1 MKHLSICILGGTG
14 FLGTRLV
21 ARLIKNGHQVTVL
34 SRDREQHKHLLVLP
48 GLTLDNCDVYDE
60 AQLSEQFRAQDA
72 VINLVGILN
81 ERGFGEL
88 EDKALVLSI
97 IEATYLVE
105 TEKMEVIKGDTA
117 VSFEELVKFGSEKEE
132 EFYNKY
138 LVYKDLRER
147 GLLVRSGLKFGTD
160 FRLYDRG
167 EAVGKGHSK
176 YLVHVVPEEYTC
188 SFPEMARALRLAKN
202 VNKDMLYAIVDG
214 ECDITYYLV
223 DRMML

>member
-1 MKHLSICILGGTG
+1 MAAGILSGTK
-14 FLGTRLV
+14 V
-21 ARLIKNGHQVTVL
+21 
-34 SRDREQHKHLLVLP
+34 
-48 GLTLDNCDVYDE
+48 
-60 AQLSEQFRAQDA
+60 
-72 VINLVGILN
+72 LVGDGDLKSQLK
-81 ERGFGEL
+81 EKGFGEL
-88 EDKALVLSI
+88 EDKALVLSV
-97 IEATYLVE
+97 IEAAYLLE
-105 TEKMEVIKGDTA
+105 TGKMEVVKGKDA
-117 VSFEELVKFGSEKEE
+117 LSFEDVVKLGSGKEE

-167 EAVGKGHSK
+167 EGVGNGHSK

-202 VNKDMLYAIVDG
+202 VNKDMIYAIVDG

-223 DRMML
+223 DRKRF

>member
-1 MKHLSICILGGTG
+1 MAAGILSGTK
-14 FLGTRLV
+14 V
-21 ARLIKNGHQVTVL
+21 
-34 SRDREQHKHLLVLP
+34 
-48 GLTLDNCDVYDE
+48 
-60 AQLSEQFRAQDA
+60 
-72 VINLVGILN
+72 LVGDGDLKSQLK
-81 ERGFGEL
+81 EKGFGEL
-88 EDKALVLSI
+88 EDKVLVLSI
-97 IEATYLVE
+97 IEAAYLVE
-105 TEKMEVIKGDTA
+105 SGKMEVVKGKDA
-117 VSFEELVKFGSEKEE
+117 LSFDEIVALGSAKEE

-167 EAVGKGHSK
+167 EGVGKGHSK

-202 VNKDMLYAIVDG
+202 VNKDMIYAIVDE

-223 DRMML
+223 DRMKL